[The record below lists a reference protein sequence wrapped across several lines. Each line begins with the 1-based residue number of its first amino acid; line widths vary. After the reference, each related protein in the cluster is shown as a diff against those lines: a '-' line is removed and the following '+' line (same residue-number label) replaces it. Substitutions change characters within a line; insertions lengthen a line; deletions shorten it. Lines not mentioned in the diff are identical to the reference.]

1 MSKENFKHGERG
13 GAGGK
18 LLLVLTVLILLGHA
32 GINYVPVAYAAESL
46 KQDMQTAVVQGLAT
60 PPKFGKP
67 ADFVKDR
74 IARAVAANDVPNDA
88 FIEVKQNG
96 KNLQAHVYYVKTINI
111 LPFGIYKYNYV
122 FDHTATPT
130 GFLMQGD

>member
-1 MSKENFKHGERG
+1 MSKENFRRGERG

-18 LLLVLTVLILLGHA
+18 LLLVMTVLILLGHA
-32 GINYVPVAYAAESL
+32 GINYVPVAYSAESL

-74 IARAVAANDVPNDA
+74 IVRAVAANDVPRDA

-96 KNLQAHVYYVKTINI
+96 KNLSAHVYYTQTINI

-122 FDHTATPT
+122 FDHTATPI
-130 GFLMQGD
+130 GFLMKGD